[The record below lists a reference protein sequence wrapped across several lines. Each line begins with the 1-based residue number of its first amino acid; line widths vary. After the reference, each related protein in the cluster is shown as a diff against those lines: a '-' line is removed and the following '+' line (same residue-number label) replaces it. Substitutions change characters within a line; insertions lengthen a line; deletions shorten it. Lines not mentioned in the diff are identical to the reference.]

1 MEKLNLKD
9 YKITDEK
16 KISNKGNKNYQR
28 LAFQIAR
35 EFNDWK
41 MSGFWYR
48 VAKKNY
54 AFLEDKFLKVKKMG
68 LKNPAAYLMKILK
81 K

>member
-1 MEKLNLKD
+1 
-9 YKITDEK
+9 
-16 KISNKGNKNYQR
+16 
-28 LAFQIAR
+28 
-35 EFNDWK
+35 